1 MSNSARD
8 RIAAA
13 FERELAHTPVPPS
26 LRTQA
31 VRAAMHDPRRFE
43 PQRHSWVLAGVAAVL
58 TIALIVVLVV
68 GSHILRSNVVPAS
81 PGPPPAPRTVAS
93 VAYDQARGQLVL
105 FGGSDGT
112 KLLNDTWTYN
122 GKSWTKQHA
131 ATNPPAR
138 QQAAMAYDPVRQTVL
153 LFGGGATT
161 QPPRPVSVDQSDTWT
176 WDGRAWTQHQTQ
188 HVPMLTASWLT
199 AMAYDP
205 ISRMVLL
212 YGHTAT
218 DYAMQTWGWNGSD
231 WIQLHPA
238 TDPGIDM
245 PMMVSTADHAVLLGV
260 GARIGGRYFTQTWNW
275 DGTDWKQL
283 SPQANLPADQFA
295 VAFDEQHNRVVAV
308 DGGNG
313 DTWTWDGATWTRQLP
328 GKGVAFPSGM
338 GYMVYFSALHE
349 VISWGDQYNAGNGE
363 LWAWDGSTWTLLAPG
378 PAYQSNSRGSDYL
391 GTMSPAAAEIAV
403 RYTVTATKPVLMPG
417 WLPAGLEAQVNATAD
432 GFSIEYQSAQ
442 RDKSISFGILV
453 GQPPP
458 GDHTHSQESTVKFRG
473 GTADYFV
480 YDTSSLLS
488 QRWLAWNEPGTM
500 ANPQTKTPGVPYF
513 LSSDGLTDQEFWQI
527 ANSLK

>member
-1 MSNSARD
+1 MNSSVRD
-8 RIAAA
+8 RIAEA
-13 FERELAHTPVPPS
+13 FERELEHTPVPPS

-31 VRAAMHDPRRFE
+31 VRAAVHDPRRFE
-43 PQRHSWVLAGVAAVL
+43 PQRPSWVLGAVAAVL
-58 TIALIVVLVV
+58 TVALIAVLVV
-68 GSHILRSNVVPAS
+68 GSHLLRSNVVPGK
-81 PGPPPAPRTVAS
+81 PGPPPAPRTSAG

-105 FGGSDGT
+105 FGGVDGT
-112 KLLNDTWTYN
+112 RLLNDTWTWN
-122 GKSWTKQHA
+122 GKSWTQQHPA
-131 ATNPPAR
+131 ATPPAR
-138 QQAAMAYDPVRQTVL
+138 QPAAMAYDPVRHVVL
-153 LFGGGATT
+153 MFGGIGLGTLN
-161 QPPRPVSVDQSDTWT
+161 DTWT
-176 WDGRAWTQHQTQ
+176 WDGRAWIQRQPL
-188 HVPMLTASWLT
+188 HVPALTESWPT
-199 AMAYDP
+199 AMAFDP

-218 DYAMQTWGWNGSD
+218 DYAMQTWAWNGSD
-231 WIQLHPA
+231 WLQLHPA

-245 PMMVSTADHAVLLGV
+245 PMMVSTADHALLLGG
-260 GARIGGRYFTQTWNW
+260 GARIGGRYFTQTWSW
-275 DGTDWKQL
+275 DGSDWKQL
-283 SPQANLPADQFA
+283 DPRANLPASQFA
-295 VAFDEQHNRVVAV
+295 VAFDEQHNRIVAV
-308 DGGNG
+308 DAGNG

-417 WLPAGLEAQVNATAD
+417 WLPAGLEAQVNANAD
-432 GFSIEYQSAQ
+432 FFSIEYQSDQ

-458 GDHTHSQESTVKFRG
+458 GDTHSQESTVKFRG

-480 YDTSSLLS
+480 YDTSSPLS
-488 QRWLAWNEPGTM
+488 QRWLEWNGPGTM
-500 ANPQTKTPGVPYF
+500 ANPQTKAPGVPYF

>member
-1 MSNSARD
+1 MRNSTRD
-8 RIAAA
+8 RISAA
-13 FERELAHTPVPPS
+13 FERELEHTPVPPS

-31 VRAAMHDPRRFE
+31 VRSAIHDPRRPE
-43 PQRHSWVLAGVAAVL
+43 AQRHTWVLAAVAAVL
-58 TIALIVVLVV
+58 TIALIAVLVV

-93 VAYDQARGQLVL
+93 VAYDQASGQLVL

-122 GKSWTKQHA
+122 GKSWTKQHPA
-131 ATNPPAR
+131 STPPAR
-138 QQAAMAYDPVRQTVL
+138 QQAAMAYDPMRRTVV
-153 LFGGGATT
+153 LFGGGNTT
-161 QPPRPVSVDQSDTWT
+161 QPPRSVAVNLSDTWT
-176 WDGRAWTQHQTQ
+176 WDGQTWKQHQTQ

-218 DYAMQTWGWNGSD
+218 DYAMQTWGWDGSD

-245 PMMVSTADHAVLLGV
+245 PMMASTADQALLLGV
-260 GARIGGRYFTQTWNW
+260 GQRIGGRYFTQTWSW
-275 DGTDWKQL
+275 DGSDWKQL
-283 SPQANLPADQFA
+283 NPRTNLPADQFA
-295 VAFDEQHNRVVAV
+295 LAFDQQHNRIVAL
-308 DGGNG
+308 DGVNG

-338 GYMVYFSALHE
+338 GYVVYFSALHE
-349 VISWGDQYNAGNGE
+349 VISWGGRYDAGNGE
-363 LWAWDGSTWTLLAPG
+363 LWAWDGSNWKLLDKG
-378 PAYQSNSRGSDYL
+378 PAHQSNTRGSDYL

-417 WLPAGLEAQVNATAD
+417 WLPAGLEAQVRATSD
-432 GFSIEYQSAQ
+432 GFSIEYQSDQ

-453 GQPPP
+453 ANPPP
-458 GDHTHSQESTVKFRG
+458 GDNNSRESVVKFRG
-473 GTADYFV
+473 TTRDYFV
-480 YDTSSLLS
+480 YDTSSPLS
-488 QRWLAWNEPGTM
+488 QRWLMWNEPGTM
-500 ANPQTKTPGVPYF
+500 ASPQTKDPGVPYF
-513 LSSDGLTDQEFWQI
+513 LSTDGLTDKEFWQI